1 MPFKNPLSNFE
12 PHSFQSLKV
21 KLLIVFISLAVLPL
35 LLAGV
40 LSYWQSQQAL
50 RSRIYEG
57 TESSSKIIAELIE
70 QWVNARLDNMQV
82 LAGTARVRT
91 LEPEQAADAINQ
103 YFKQWAIYDS
113 LFLVGPD
120 GNTIYFTDGSKEYQL
135 FLGDRPYF
143 KQAMQG
149 ETVFSDP
156 LISRSTG
163 RVVFV
168 AAAPVKVDGKIVGVV
183 GGTLLTT
190 QFDTPL
196 TALQTG
202 QSGEAYLINQDGY
215 FITSSRFTNELKQ
228 AGLIKE
234 GAEFE
239 LKVDTLGS
247 RQSLDGETGVAEYPN
262 YRGKTVLG
270 AYRSLNHISGGLLIE
285 QDAAEVFAPVNRL
298 GQIMITIVGLTVLLV
313 AGIAV
318 VIARKIANPINNMAK
333 VAGRLAN
340 GDIQQEINCQSA
352 DEIGQLATSFRQL
365 ITYQHEMAGVANR
378 LAEGDLTAEIT
389 PKSPHD
395 VLGHAFTNMI
405 TSLGHTIHQLSEQ
418 AGYLQDASGQLA
430 LTAEQ
435 AGQATSQIATTMQH
449 IATGATQQTGS
460 TTQTALLVDKMKQI
474 ITDVAQGAQAQA
486 ASVTEASRLTT
497 QLSTAIRQVSGGA
510 QVVTTEASQAAEVAQ
525 VGVQTVAETIRSMQ
539 TIKDKV
545 GLSALKVRE
554 MGQRSDQIGVIV
566 EMIDDI
572 ARQTNLLALNAA
584 IEAARAGAQAEMMV
598 EKLLDAQMV
607 VQARLVAE
615 TLNQLTTTLPSGYW
629 ATLADWLG
637 IDNLCITDADG
648 VVVYSNEKSLLGF
661 RFPDGPQTQTYP
673 FRQLLKQRDGVFCQ
687 KAQARSVDQ
696 QVFKYVGVSRKDQ
709 PGIVQIGY
717 RADRIAKFDL
727 HVGGFAVVA
736 DEVRKLAQNSAQAT
750 KEIARLIKSIQQT
763 VAEAV
768 AAMSQSAVEVENG
781 VERAGEADQT
791 LNKILS
797 ATATVKQQIAEIATT
812 AAQQMNVISN
822 QLVAAVENVNSI
834 VEKNMLATEVM
845 NVHSMEVSR
854 AVEEIASISEEN
866 SAAVEEVSASAEE
879 MSAQVEEVT
888 ASTQALSEIA
898 SSLQAAVAQFRLSSV
913 TAGGKRGQTLSSSAS
928 TVHRPLAAPV
938 PKNLMRV

>member
-1 MPFKNPLSNFE
+1 MPFKNALSKFT
-12 PHSFQSLKV
+12 PHSIQSLKF
-21 KLLIVFISLAVLPL
+21 KLLIAFIALSVLPL

-50 RSRIYEG
+50 RNRIHEN
-57 TESSSKIIAELIE
+57 TESSAEIIFGLIE
-70 QWVNARLDNMQV
+70 QWINTRLDNMQV

-91 LEPEQAADAINQ
+91 LEPDQAADAINQ

-120 GNTIYFTDGSKEYQL
+120 GNTIYFTDGSKEHQL

-149 ETVFSDP
+149 EMVFSDP

-168 AAAPVKVDGKIVGVV
+168 VAVPVKVDGKIVGVV

-196 TALQTG
+196 AALQMG
-202 QSGEAYLINQDGY
+202 QSGEAYLINQEGY
-215 FITSSRFTNELKQ
+215 FITSSRFANELKQ
-228 AGLIKE
+228 IGLIKE
-234 GAEFE
+234 RAEFE
-239 LKVDTLGS
+239 LEVDTFGS
-247 RQSLDGETGVAEYPN
+247 RQALAGESGVAEYSN
-262 YRGKTVLG
+262 YRGTTVLG
-270 AYRSLNHISGGLLIE
+270 AYRPLNHISGGLLIE
-285 QDAAEVFAPVNRL
+285 QDVAEVFAPVNRL
-298 GQIMITIVGLTVLLV
+298 GQIMMAIIGLTILLV

-318 VIARKIANPINNMAK
+318 VNARKIANPINSMAQ
-333 VAGRLAN
+333 VARRLAS
-340 GDIQQEINCQSA
+340 GDIQQEIAYQSA
-352 DEIGQLATSFRQL
+352 DEIGQLAASFRQL
-365 ITYQHEMAGVANR
+365 ITYQHEMAAVANR
-378 LAEGDLTAEIT
+378 LAEGDLTAQVN
-389 PKSPHD
+389 PKSPQD
-395 VLGHAFTNMI
+395 VLGHAFVNMV

-435 AGQATSQIATTMQH
+435 SGQATAQIATTMQH
-449 IATGATQQTGS
+449 IATGATQQTES
-460 TTQTALLVDKMKQI
+460 TTQTALLVDKMKQV

-486 ASVTEASRLTT
+486 ASVTEASRLTI

-510 QVVTTEASQAAEVAQ
+510 QVVTTEASRAAEVAH

-539 TIKDKV
+539 TIKEKV
-545 GLSALKVRE
+545 GLSALKVQE
-554 MGQRSDQIGVIV
+554 MGQRSDQIGAIV

-598 EKLLDAQMV
+598 EKLLDSQMV
-607 VQARLVAE
+607 TQARLVAE
-615 TLNQLTTTLPSGYW
+615 ILNQATTNLPPGYW
-629 ATLADWLG
+629 ATLTDWLG

-648 VVVYSNEKSLLGF
+648 VVIYSDQKSMLGF
-661 RFPDGPQTQTYP
+661 RFPDDPQAQTYP
-673 FRQLLKQRDGVFCQ
+673 FRRLLKQQDGVFCQ

-709 PGIVQIGY
+709 PGLVQVGY
-717 RADRIAKFDL
+717 RADHIAKFDM

-736 DEVRKLAQNSAQAT
+736 DEVRKLAESSAQAT

-768 AAMSQSAVEVENG
+768 AAMSQSAAEVENG

-791 LNKILS
+791 LNKILN
-797 ATATVKQQIAEIATT
+797 ATATVKQQIAEIAAT
-812 AAQQMNVISN
+812 AAQQMSVISN

-845 NVHSMEVSR
+845 NTHSTEVSR

-913 TAGGKRGQTLSSSAS
+913 TTGVKRDQTPSSSTS
-928 TVHRPLAAPV
+928 TPHRPLAAPV
-938 PKNLMRV
+938 PKSLMRG